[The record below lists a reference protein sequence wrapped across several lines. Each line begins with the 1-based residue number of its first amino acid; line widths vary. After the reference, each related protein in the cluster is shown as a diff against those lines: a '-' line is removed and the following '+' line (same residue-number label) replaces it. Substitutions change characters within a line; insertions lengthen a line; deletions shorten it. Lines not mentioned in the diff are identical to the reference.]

1 MGDRGSMQGTRDW
14 HSDRDSERD
23 NGERRRWHEE
33 GNGRERGHGNERR
46 RDSPEQHGRR
56 YEHDDGRYGGQTDWY
71 VGHSSAFGGNEGG
84 WQRRDERQQRDRSR
98 ERGGTDYSGGGQRE
112 QCSSRAQY
120 ELSHKLRPYGSPGN
134 TQWREEMERDAGAE
148 GRAERERLREKDE
161 RYAEQL
167 RMQAAGAKERARRLR
182 EGEEARAAA
191 IREQKQRQEL
201 SQDVAAKM
209 TSGMT
214 IRDDEHF
221 PKTRK
226 EVRLLAYVCTRAR
239 TKNTKGE
246 DGTTKEGT
254 LLLPEKDHGDIL
266 ENMLNFFTGDPDFV
280 SADETY
286 KKMKTL
292 ASSGDELFGAG
303 ISSKVAEVVK
313 LLNEKMKESAK
324 ESVRALPEKERTM
337 MRLLESA
344 KRKGALTALAKRL
357 ADAKAIAIVEA
368 SPTLANMHLAFDEVT
383 KKADGR
389 PWWSLSANAHS
400 NLVSFTQYM
409 KPAMKEKYPK
419 SNDAVKVLE
428 LARDNGHLHALAK
441 YAADKKAAKDDDDS
455 GGLWE

>member
-1 MGDRGSMQGTRDW
+1 MGDRDRMQGTRGW
-14 HSDRDSERD
+14 QSSRDSERD
-23 NGERRRWHEE
+23 NGERRRREDE
-33 GNGRERGHGNERR
+33 DRRERGRGNERR

-56 YEHDDGRYGGQTDWY
+56 YEHDDGRYGGQKDWY

-112 QCSSRAQY
+112 QYSSSARY
-120 ELSHKLRPYGSPGN
+120 ELSHRLRPYGNPGN
-134 TQWREEMERDAGAE
+134 TQWREEMERDAGAKE
-148 GRAERERLREKDE
+148 RAERERLRH
-161 RYAEQL
+161 
-167 RMQAAGAKERARRLR
+167 LR

-239 TKNTKGE
+239 TKDTKGE

-254 LLLPEKDHGDIL
+254 LLLPEQDHGDIL
-266 ENMLNFFTGDPDFV
+266 ENMLNFFTRDPDFV

-292 ASSGDELFGAG
+292 ASSGDELFGEG

-313 LLNEKMKESAK
+313 LLNKKMKESAK
-324 ESVRALPEKERTM
+324 ESVRVLPEKERTM
-337 MRLLESA
+337 MKLLESA

-368 SPTLANMHLAFDEVT
+368 SPTLANMYLAFDEVT
-383 KKADGR
+383 KKADGW
-389 PWWSLSANAHS
+389 PLWSLSANAHS
-400 NLVSFTQYM
+400 NLVSFNHYM
-409 KPAMKEKYPK
+409 TPAMKGMYPK

-428 LARDNGHLHALAK
+428 LARDNGHLLVLAK
-441 YAADKKAAKDDDDS
+441 YAADKKAANDEDEDDLPNMS
-455 GGLWE
+455 RR